1 VNNPQP
7 TADAP
12 APALEDATFHH
23 LGVACEQIAADAA
36 TWSAFGYRP
45 EGEAFVD
52 EAQGIRGLFMTGGGP
67 RIELLEATPGSDT
80 LAPWL
85 KRRVKLYHVGYL
97 VPSLGRAI
105 DALTARGGVVAR
117 EPLLS
122 VYFQAPIAFL
132 MMPNL
137 ALIELIERRV

>member
-1 VNNPQP
+1 
-7 TADAP
+7 
-12 APALEDATFHH
+12 
-23 LGVACEQIAADAA
+23 VACEQIAADAVA
-36 TWSAFGYRP
+36 WSAFGYRP
-45 EGEAFVD
+45 EGDVFVD

-67 RIELLEATPGSDT
+67 RIELLEATPGSNT

-85 KRRVKLYHVGYL
+85 KRRVKLYHAGYMI
-97 VPSLGRAI
+97 PSLGRAI
-105 DALTARGGVVAR
+105 DALVAQGAVVAR

>member
-1 VNNPQP
+1 VNSPLP
-7 TADAP
+7 DADAP
-12 APALEDATFHH
+12 VLESASFHH
-23 LGVACEQIAADAA
+23 LGVACEQIAADAV
-36 TWSAFGYRP
+36 TWAALGYRP
-45 EGEAFVD
+45 EGGVFVD
-52 EAQGIRGLFMTGGGP
+52 EAQGIRGLFMIGGGP

-85 KRRVKLYHVGYL
+85 KRRVKLYHMGYL
-97 VPSLGRAI
+97 VPSLGHAI
-105 DALTARGGVVAR
+105 DALTAQGGVVAR

-122 VYFQAPIAFL
+122 AYFQAPIAFL

>member
-1 VNNPQP
+1 MNSPLPHAN
-7 TADAP
+7 TP
-12 APALEDATFHH
+12 APALADAAFHH
-23 LGVACEQIAADAA
+23 LGVACERIADDAV
-36 TWSAFGYRP
+36 TWAAFGYLP
-45 EGEAFVD
+45 EGEAFID

-105 DALTARGGVVAR
+105 DALAARGAVVAR

-122 VYFQAPIAFL
+122 AYFQAPIAFL